1 MPSCGV
7 PQRYDAGMT
16 WISTGLRML
25 STTASAIGLWLSQT
39 AQVVFWGA
47 QMVVLA
53 LSPSTYQ
60 GPRKRHILSHI
71 YLSTAP
77 ILPWFLALSALM
89 SLVIV
94 RIVWTSALS
103 YGLSGYALEVLTR
116 TLVLELI
123 PLVAALFVALRV
135 TMPGSQ
141 TAARLAQQHQGP
153 LLWPLLPRA
162 VAGVVAVFALAIL
175 SACVAMVI
183 SYVTV
188 YGLSPWGLG
197 AFTEMVG
204 EVFSPDVVVILVVKT
219 LLFALAVSV
228 VPLGAA
234 VINPSQQ
241 LKVAELRAFA
251 RLFSALLL
259 IEALSLAGS
268 YT

>member
-1 MPSCGV
+1 MPHT
-7 PQRYDAGMT
+7 PL
-16 WISTGLRML
+16 WIQIASSAAIAVALWFKQTGRV
-25 STTASAIGLWLSQT
+25 I
-39 AQVVFWGA
+39 FWGA

-53 LSPSTYQ
+53 LSPSSYR
-60 GPRKRHILSHI
+60 GERKRRILAHI

-77 ILPWFLALSALM
+77 IMPWFLALSALI

-94 RIVWTSALS
+94 RIVWTTAVS

-135 TMPGSQ
+135 TMPGAQ
-141 TAARLAQQHQGP
+141 TAAYLAQQHEGA

-162 VAGVVAVFALAIL
+162 VAGVVAVFALAVM

-183 SYVTV
+183 AYLTV
-188 YGLSPWGLG
+188 YGLSPWGVG
-197 AFTEMVG
+197 AFTAMVG
-204 EVFSPDVVVILVVKT
+204 EVFSPDVLVILGVKT
-219 LLFALAVSV
+219 VLFALAVSV

-234 VINPSQQ
+234 VVNPSQQ

-259 IEALSLAGS
+259 IEALSLVGS
-268 YT
+268 YS

>member
-1 MPSCGV
+1 
-7 PQRYDAGMT
+7 MT
-16 WISTGLRML
+16 WMDSWLRML
-25 STTASAIGLWLSQT
+25 STSASGVGLWVSQT
-39 AQVVFWGA
+39 ARVVFWGA

-53 LSPSTYQ
+53 LSPSTYS
-60 GPRKRHILSHI
+60 GERRRHILSHI
-71 YLSTAP
+71 YLSTVP

-94 RIVWTSALS
+94 RIVWTTALS
-103 YGLSGYALEVLTR
+103 YGLSSYALEVLTR

-123 PLVAALFVALRV
+123 PLIAALFVALRV

-141 TAARLAQQHQGP
+141 TAAQLAQGFHGN

-162 VAGVVAVFALAIL
+162 VAGVVAVFALAVL
-175 SACVAMVI
+175 SACVAMFI
-183 SYVTV
+183 SYLTV
-188 YGLSPWGLG
+188 FGLSPWGLG

-204 EVFSPDVVVILVVKT
+204 EVFSPDAVVILLVKT

-234 VINPSQQ
+234 VVNPSQQ

-259 IEALSLAGS
+259 IEALSLVGS